1 MHRDRKCYGFIRNSN
16 GVALEKGKQY
26 FWKEKENMMEIK
38 PLQKVTWDKC
48 SDNTKYITGVYE
60 YLLSEKAVQEEKK
73 VFSDIKKC
81 IDHGYVVLFGKDWE
95 KDWMIYGYDEETN
108 QIVWTPCDEKCSAR
122 ESLFPLLERA
132 GFYANGAEERVLHL
146 RPVRESPFY
155 PKSQ

>member
-1 MHRDRKCYGFIRNSN
+1 
-16 GVALEKGKQY
+16 
-26 FWKEKENMMEIK
+26 MEIK

-60 YLLSEKAVQEEKK
+60 YLLSGKAVQEEKK

-108 QIVWTPCDEKCSAR
+108 QIIWSPCNWETSEREK
-122 ESLFPLLERA
+122 LFPLLERA
-132 GFYANGAEERVLHL
+132 GFFLNSKERILHL

>member
-1 MHRDRKCYGFIRNSN
+1 MPRNWNGGAVERKQ
-16 GVALEKGKQY
+16 QY
-26 FWKEKENMMEIK
+26 FWEEKENMMEVSIK
-38 PLQKVTWDKC
+38 PLQEVSWDEC

-60 YLLSEKAVQEEKK
+60 YLLSGKAIQEEQK

-95 KDWMIYGYDEETN
+95 KDWMIYGYDEKTN
-108 QIVWTPCDEKCSAR
+108 QIVWTPCDEECSAR

-155 PKSQ
+155 PKKKNG